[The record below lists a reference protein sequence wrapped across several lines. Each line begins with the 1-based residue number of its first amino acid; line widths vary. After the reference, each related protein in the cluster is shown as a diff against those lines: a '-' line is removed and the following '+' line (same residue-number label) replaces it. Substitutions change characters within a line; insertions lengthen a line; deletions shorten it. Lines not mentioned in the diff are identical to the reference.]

1 MTTIAVTGSAGGIGG
16 AIRARIEAAGHDVLG
31 VDVRDAEVIA
41 DLSSA
46 DGRAAAIAAIRA
58 ETGGALDGLVVAAG
72 IGGSTDAPPS
82 MVARVNYF
90 GAVDLLVG
98 LHDDL
103 VAGQLEAAVAIAS
116 NSATAV
122 PMDADIPLVDQLLA
136 GDEDAAAAT
145 ADELDGEGVYAM
157 AKLALARKV
166 RRLAVEWAPQ
176 VRVNAV
182 APGPVLTGLTRAALD
197 HPVTGELI
205 RQFPVPMGRWGE
217 QMEIAE
223 AVWFLLSP
231 QSQWTTGSVL
241 FVDGGTDALLNPDR
255 I

>member
-31 VDVRDAEVIA
+31 VDVRDAEVVA

-46 DGRAAAIAAIRA
+46 DGRAVACREITA

-72 IGGSTDAPPS
+72 IGGSTQAPPS

-90 GAVDLLVG
+90 GAVGLLEG
-98 LHDDL
+98 LREQL
-103 VAGQLEAAVAIAS
+103 AVGQLEAAVAIAS
-116 NSATAV
+116 NSATAMPV
-122 PMDADIPLVDQLLA
+122 TDPALVEQCLA
-136 GDEDAAAAT
+136 GDEEGAAKT
-145 ADELDGEGVYAM
+145 AEGMDGEAVYAF

-166 RRLAVEWAPQ
+166 RRLAVEWAPGL
-176 VRVNAV
+176 RVNAV

-197 HPVTGELI
+197 HPVTGDLI
-205 RQFPVPMGRWGE
+205 RGFPVPMDRWGE
-217 QMEIAE
+217 QHEIAE

-231 QSQWTTGSVL
+231 QSQWTTGSIL

-255 I
+255 L

>member
-1 MTTIAVTGSAGGIGG
+1 VTTIAVTGSAGGIGG

-46 DGRAAAIAAIRA
+46 DGRTAACTAITA

-72 IGGSTDAPPS
+72 IGGSTEAPPS
-82 MVARVNYF
+82 MVARINYF
-90 GAVDLLVG
+90 GAVGLLEG
-98 LHDDL
+98 LREQL
-103 VAGQLEAAVAIAS
+103 AAGQLEAAVAIAS

-122 PMDADIPLVDQLLA
+122 PLADATLVDRCLA
-136 GDEDAAAAT
+136 GDEEAAAKT
-145 ADELDGEGVYAM
+145 AEDMDGEGVYAF

-166 RRLAVEWAPQ
+166 RRLAVEWAPGI
-176 VRVNAV
+176 RVNAV
-182 APGPVLTGLTRAALD
+182 APGPVLTPLTRAALD
-197 HPVTGELI
+197 HPVTGDLI
-205 RQFPVPMGRWGE
+205 RSYPIPMDRWGE
-217 QMEIAE
+217 QSEIAE

-231 QSQWTTGSVL
+231 QSSWTTGSVL

-255 I
+255 L

>member
-46 DGRAAAIAAIRA
+46 DGRTAACTAITA

-72 IGGSTDAPPS
+72 IGGSTEAPPS
-82 MVARVNYF
+82 MVARINYF
-90 GAVDLLVG
+90 GAVGLLEG
-98 LHDDL
+98 LREQL
-103 VAGQLEAAVAIAS
+103 AAGQLEAAVAIAS

-122 PMDADIPLVDQLLA
+122 PLADATLVDRCLA
-136 GDEDAAAAT
+136 GDEEAAAKT
-145 ADELDGEGVYAM
+145 AEDMDGEGVYAF

-166 RRLAVEWAPQ
+166 RRLAVEWAPGI
-176 VRVNAV
+176 RVNAV
-182 APGPVLTGLTRAALD
+182 APGPVLTPLTRAALD
-197 HPVTGELI
+197 HPVTGDLI
-205 RQFPVPMGRWGE
+205 RSYPIPMDRWGE
-217 QMEIAE
+217 QSEIAE

-231 QSQWTTGSVL
+231 QSSWTTGSVL

-255 I
+255 L